1 MGTGILDRFI
11 KQEIQ
16 GMSPDQVAME
26 EQQQQYNQAMVAQ
39 QQMGGGY
46 PGGRP
51 VSPVAIA
58 PMPPT
63 FEKEVMEYYLK
74 VKTPDKPEDL
84 KGQKRFW
91 VFMDNDAASEVPTA
105 NMNAARQEKILTE
118 LTTAID
124 FDGCD
129 NVDGLIQDNM
139 LKIHAEVMTDKARS
153 DFGDGLRERVIPSVG
168 IGMAGQWNNG
178 NDGRG
183 ERPRDNKGLLGM
195 GRGRG

>member
-1 MGTGILDRFI
+1 MGILDRFI
-11 KQEIQ
+11 KQEVLQ
-16 GMSPDQVAME
+16 KSPEEVAYE
-26 EQQQQYNQAMVAQ
+26 EQLQYDMQMRQQGG
-39 QQMGGGY
+39 GGGY
-46 PGGRP
+46 PGGQQPRP
-51 VSPVAIA
+51 IAMA

-63 FEKEVMEYYLK
+63 IEKEVMDYYLK
-74 VKTPDKPEDL
+74 IRTPEKPHEL
-84 KGQKRFW
+84 KGHKRYW
-91 VFMDNDAASEVPTA
+91 VFMDNDAAAEVPTS
-105 NMNAARQEKILTE
+105 NMNGARQAKILTE

-168 IGMAGQWNNG
+168 IGMAGNWNQG

-183 ERPRDNKGLLGM
+183 ERPRESKALFGIGSK
-195 GRGRG
+195 RG

>member
-1 MGTGILDRFI
+1 MGILDRFI

-16 GMSPDQVAME
+16 GISPDQLAME
-26 EQQQQYNQAMVAQ
+26 EQMQYEQQLRQ
-39 QQMGGGY
+39 QSQQGGY

-51 VSPVAIA
+51 VSPVAMA

-63 FEKEVMEYYLK
+63 LEKEVMEYYLK
-74 VKTPDKPEDL
+74 VKTPENPNEL
-84 KGQKRFW
+84 KGQKRYW

-105 NMNAARQEKILTE
+105 NMNAARQEKILIE

-129 NVDGLIQDNM
+129 NIDGLIQDNM

-168 IGMAGQWNNG
+168 IGMAGTWNN
-178 NDGRG
+178 NDLRG
-183 ERPRDNKGLLGM
+183 ERPRESKALFGIGKG
-195 GRGRG
+195 GRG

>member
-1 MGTGILDRFI
+1 MGILDRFI

-16 GMSPDQVAME
+16 GMSPDQLAME
-26 EQQQQYNQAMVAQ
+26 EQMQYEQQLRQ
-39 QQMGGGY
+39 QSQQGGY

-51 VSPVAIA
+51 VSPVAMA

-63 FEKEVMEYYLK
+63 LEKEVMEYYLK
-74 VKTPDKPEDL
+74 VKTPENPSEL
-84 KGQKRFW
+84 KGQKRYW

-105 NMNAARQEKILTE
+105 NMNAARQEKILIE

-129 NVDGLIQDNM
+129 NIDGLIQDNM

-168 IGMAGQWNNG
+168 IGMAGTWNQQ
-178 NDGRG
+178 DFRG
-183 ERPRDNKGLLGM
+183 ERPRENKGALFGL
-195 GRGRG
+195 GRGR

>member
-1 MGTGILDRFI
+1 MGILDRFI

-16 GMSPDQVAME
+16 GMTPDQLAME
-26 EQQQQYNQAMVAQ
+26 EQMQYEQQMRQQQQ
-39 QQMGGGY
+39 GGY

-51 VSPVAIA
+51 VSPVAMA

-63 FEKEVMEYYLK
+63 LEKEVMEYYLK
-74 VKTPDKPEDL
+74 VKTPENPSEL
-84 KGQKRFW
+84 KDQKRYW

-105 NMNAARQEKILTE
+105 NMNAARQEKILIE

-129 NVDGLIQDNM
+129 NIDGLIQDSM

-168 IGMAGQWNNG
+168 IGMAGTWNN
-178 NDGRG
+178 NDLRG
-183 ERPRDNKGLLGM
+183 ERPRESKALFGIGKG
-195 GRGRG
+195 GRG

>member
-1 MGTGILDRFI
+1 MGLLDRFI
-11 KQEIQ
+11 KQEVQ
-16 GMSPDQVAME
+16 GMSPEQVAMDE
-26 EQQQQYNQAMVAQ
+26 QQQYNQAMVAQ
-39 QQMGGGY
+39 GGGGY

-51 VSPVAIA
+51 VSPVAMA

-63 FEKEVMEYYLK
+63 LEKEVMEYYLK
-74 VKTPDKPEDL
+74 VKTPEKPEEL
-84 KGQKRFW
+84 RGQKRFW

-168 IGMAGQWNNG
+168 IGMAGQWNG

-183 ERPRDNKGLLGM
+183 ERPRESKALFGLGGGKGRM
-195 GRGRG
+195 